1 MRISTVTI
9 FEQSVSSMHQQQNRF
24 MESGQQIASGRRVV
38 RPSDDPQAAAQ
49 AVGVSRSKAVTEQY
63 MDARVSARNALSQE
77 ESVLA
82 SVADGIS
89 SAKSLLVQGASDALS
104 DADRSSLASELKG
117 IRETLLGQA
126 NATDGNGRY
135 LFGGYENDS
144 APFIKD
150 ASGSVQYTGDAN
162 AREQRIDASRQ
173 MPVADNGEAVFRSVP
188 DGAGY
193 VAEADDGNTGS
204 ARFTGPRTVDPSD
217 PEHGSAFTIDF
228 SVTAGN
234 VEYAVNGGPLQAY
247 ESGEPIEFGGLSL
260 TVEGSPEDGDSIE
273 VAPAEQ
279 MNTDLFATLEK
290 AIDVLETPNQTGA
303 DSARLHNTLS
313 TAMRELDNSL
323 DNVLTTRASVGA
335 RLNELD
341 TVDSV
346 AEQRLLNYEQSLS
359 DLVDLDYVEAISDYS
374 RRQIGLEAAQKS
386 FADVSQLSLF
396 RHI

>member
-9 FEQSVSSMHQQQNRF
+9 FEQGVSSMHRQQNNF
-24 MESGQQIASGRRVV
+24 METGQQIASGRRVV

-49 AVGVSRSKAVTEQY
+49 AVGVSRSRAVTEQY
-63 MDARVSARNALSQE
+63 MDARVSARNSLSQE

-89 SAKSLLVQGASDALS
+89 SAKTLLIQGASDTLS
-104 DADRSSLASELKG
+104 DADRSSVASELKG

-135 LFGGYENDS
+135 LFGGYENGS
-144 APFIKD
+144 APFLKD
-150 ASGSVQYTGDAN
+150 ATGAIQYTGDAN
-162 AREQRIDASRQ
+162 ALELRIDASRQ
-173 MPVADNGEAVFRSVP
+173 MPVADNGETVFQSVP
-188 DGAGY
+188 GGTGY
-193 VAEADDGNTGS
+193 VAEAGDGNTGS
-204 ARFTGPRTVDPSD
+204 ARFTGPGTLDPSD
-217 PEHGSAFTIDF
+217 PDHGSAFTIDF
-228 SVTAGN
+228 SVTAGTT
-234 VEYAVNGGPLQAY
+234 EYSVNGGALQAY
-247 ESGEPIEFGGLSL
+247 QAGDPIEFGGLSL
-260 TVEGSPEDGDSIE
+260 TVEGSPEDGDSIA
-273 VAPAEQ
+273 VAPAQQ
-279 MNTDLFATLEK
+279 MNTDLFATLNK
-290 AIDVLETPNQTGA
+290 AIDVLDTPNQTDA
-303 DSARLHNTLS
+303 DRARLHNTLS

-346 AEQRLLNYEQSLS
+346 AEQRLLNYDQALS

-386 FADVSQLSLF
+386 FADISRLSLF